1 MDLAIL
7 CMSLTHFSMLTLL
20 MTLLS
25 KCINLM
31 SDLFVFM
38 LLFVT
43 ILFNQFTNMINC
55 YKLL

>member
-1 MDLAIL
+1 MLILNVIIIMSMDLAIL

-31 SDLFVFM
+31 SDLCVYAF
-38 LLFVT
+38 
-43 ILFNQFTNMINC
+43 ICNNII
-55 YKLL
+55 